1 MVRKGLHMHGDI
13 ELTRHRTYE
22 YYDDVLGA
30 KIKSLVYACLL
41 TMALPSASPTV
52 LTISPSSLF
61 YSDLAL
67 VQ

>member
-1 MVRKGLHMHGDI
+1 M
-13 ELTRHRTYE
+13 ELTPRRTSE